1 MALYVTAVDE
11 NSPAERFGLTVG
23 CALLAIDGHPLN
35 DALDYQFY
43 TTPTSFSLE
52 VCENEQ
58 HRTVQITKA
67 EYEPLGC
74 NFKTYLGDEKHSCAN
89 HCMFCFIDQLPPGM
103 REPLYFKDDDE
114 RLSFLFGNY
123 ITLTNLTDHE
133 IDRIIQMHIS
143 PIFVSVHTTNPALR
157 VRMLANKRGGEV
169 LDYLPRL
176 AAGGIELNCQ
186 LVLCRGVND
195 GDELRR
201 TLTDLL
207 ALRPQVGSIAAVP
220 AGVTDYR
227 KGLYKLTPYDKETA
241 AATLDI
247 LEEFAQKCRAE
258 YGRSVIYPSDEWYL
272 TAERPLPPAEFYD
285 AFAQLEDGVGMW
297 RLYHD
302 TFLEELE
309 NYTGLVMPHS
319 MDVVT
324 GTLAGPL
331 IRECADALMQ
341 KYPQVKIT
349 VHEIKNE
356 YFGGNV
362 SVAGLVTGTDII
374 KQCSGKPVVLAVNK
388 CDKVGE
394 PPMELYDFYSLGLG
408 ELIPVS
414 GVHGHGTGDL
424 LDAVCAHLNFEEDEE
439 DTDDRITVAVIGRPN
454 VGKSS
459 LINHILGENRLI
471 VANEAGTTRDA
482 IDTMVENKYGKFIFT
497 DTAGLR
503 KRGKVESGV
512 ERYSVL
518 RSLAAVERS
527 RVCVIMI
534 DATVGF
540 TEQDSKVA
548 GYAHEQGK
556 ACIIAVN
563 KWDAVEKDSY
573 TMDAMRKKLE
583 EDFSFMSYAP
593 IVFISAKT
601 GQRVDKLF
609 ETIHF
614 VDVQNGT
621 RVPTGAL
628 NEMLARATAKV
639 QPPSDKGK
647 RLKVFYVTQI
657 STRPPTFVCFVNQ
670 KALFHFSYQRYLENQ
685 IRETFGL
692 TGTPIKMITREHGDG
707 AVKAGKV

>member
-1 MALYVTAVDE
+1 MAVRPIVAV
-11 NSPAERFGLTVG
+11 VG
-23 CALLAIDGHPLN
+23 RPNVGKSTLFNKLIG
-35 DALDYQFY
+35 Q
-43 TTPTSFSLE
+43 
-52 VCENEQ
+52 
-58 HRTVQITKA
+58 
-67 EYEPLGC
+67 
-74 NFKTYLGDEKHSCAN
+74 
-89 HCMFCFIDQLPPGM
+89 
-103 REPLYFKDDDE
+103 
-114 RLSFLFGNY
+114 RLSIVEDTPGVTRDRIY
-123 ITLTNLTDHE
+123 AACEWRSHE
-133 IDRIIQMHIS
+133 I
-143 PIFVSVHTTNPALR
+143 
-157 VRMLANKRGGEV
+157 MLV
-169 LDYLPRL
+169 DT
-176 AAGGIELNCQ
+176 GGIEPYSDDIILSQ
-186 LVLCRGVND
+186 MRRQAEMAIESAQVIILVVD
-195 GDELRR
+195 
-201 TLTDLL
+201 
-207 ALRPQVGSIAAVP
+207 VKS
-220 AGVTDYR
+220 GVTATDQ
-227 KGLYKLTPYDKETA
+227 EVA
-241 AATLDI
+241 AML
-247 LEEFAQKCRAE
+247 QK
-258 YGRSVIYPSDEWYL
+258 S
-272 TAERPLPPAEFYD
+272 
-285 AFAQLEDGVGMW
+285 
-297 RLYHD
+297 
-302 TFLEELE
+302 
-309 NYTGLVMPHS
+309 N
-319 MDVVT
+319 
-324 GTLAGPL
+324 
-331 IRECADALMQ
+331 
-341 KYPQVKIT
+341 
-349 VHEIKNE
+349 
-356 YFGGNV
+356 
-362 SVAGLVTGTDII
+362 
-374 KQCSGKPVVLAVNK
+374 KPVVLCVNK
-388 CDKVGE
+388 CDGVGE
-394 PPMELYDFYSLGLG
+394 VPPEFYEFYNLGLG
-408 ELIPVS
+408 DPVAVS
-414 GVHGHGTGDL
+414 SVHGHGTGDL

-459 LINHILGENRLI
+459 LINHIRGENRLI

-647 RLKVFYVTQI
+647 RLKVFYITQI

>member
-1 MALYVTAVDE
+1 MAKPIVAI
-11 NSPAERFGLTVG
+11 VG
-23 CALLAIDGHPLN
+23 RPNVGKSQLFNRLAG
-35 DALDYQFY
+35 
-43 TTPTSFSLE
+43 
-52 VCENEQ
+52 
-58 HRTVQITKA
+58 K
-67 EYEPLGC
+67 
-74 NFKTYLGDEKHSCAN
+74 
-89 HCMFCFIDQLPPGM
+89 
-103 REPLYFKDDDE
+103 
-114 RLSFLFGNY
+114 RLSIVEDTPGVTRDRLYADSDWRGRDF
-123 ITLTNLTDHE
+123 TV
-133 IDRIIQMHIS
+133 ID
-143 PIFVSVHTTNPALR
+143 T
-157 VRMLANKRGGEV
+157 
-169 LDYLPRL
+169 
-176 AAGGIELNCQ
+176 GGIEPS
-186 LVLCRGVND
+186 ND
-195 GDELRR
+195 NEILQFMRFQAETAISHADVIILI
-201 TLTDLL
+201 TDL
-207 ALRPQVGSIAAVP
+207 RTGI
-220 AGVTDYR
+220 
-227 KGLYKLTPYDKETA
+227 TA
-241 AATLDI
+241 ADQDVA
-247 LEEFAQKCRAE
+247 
-258 YGRSVIYPSDEWYL
+258 
-272 TAERPLPPAEFYD
+272 
-285 AFAQLEDGVGMW
+285 
-297 RLYHD
+297 
-302 TFLEELE
+302 
-309 NYTGLVMPHS
+309 S
-319 MDVVT
+319 M
-324 GTLAGPL
+324 LL
-331 IRECADALMQ
+331 R
-341 KYPQVKIT
+341 
-349 VHEIKNE
+349 
-356 YFGGNV
+356 
-362 SVAGLVTGTDII
+362 
-374 KQCSGKPVVLAVNK
+374 SGKPLVLAVNK

-647 RLKVFYVTQI
+647 RLKVFYITQI

>member
-1 MALYVTAVDE
+1 VAIRIERVEPGSEAEALGLVPGDELLAVDE
-11 NSPAERFGLTVG
+11 NE
-23 CALLAIDGHPLN
+23 LN
-35 DALDYQFY
+35 DSLDYDFY
-43 TTPTSFSLE
+43 TDSSSFHLKAKVADGIRE
-52 VCENEQ
+52 WNVQ
-58 HRTVQITKA
+58 RT
-67 EYEPLGC
+67 ERGPFGC
-74 NFKTYLGDEKHSCAN
+74 DFKTYLGDEKHSCAN

-247 LEEFAQKCRAE
+247 LDEFAQKCRAE

-309 NYTGLVMPHS
+309 DYTGLVLPHS

-374 KQCSGKPVVLAVNK
+374 KQCSGKLHSDLLAVPEVMIRDEK
-388 CDKVGE
+388 GQ
-394 PPMELYDFYSLGLG
+394 F
-408 ELIPVS
+408 
-414 GVHGHGTGDL
+414 
-424 LDAVCAHLNFEEDEE
+424 LDD
-439 DTDDRITVAVIGRPN
+439 IT
-454 VGKSS
+454 
-459 LINHILGENRLI
+459 
-471 VANEAGTTRDA
+471 
-482 IDTMVENKYGKFIFT
+482 
-497 DTAGLR
+497 
-503 KRGKVESGV
+503 
-512 ERYSVL
+512 
-518 RSLAAVERS
+518 
-527 RVCVIMI
+527 
-534 DATVGF
+534 
-540 TEQDSKVA
+540 
-548 GYAHEQGK
+548 
-556 ACIIAVN
+556 
-563 KWDAVEKDSY
+563 
-573 TMDAMRKKLE
+573 LE
-583 EDFSFMSYAP
+583 ELGRALGCRAVSIPTDGGGCCKAMLSTHKR
-593 IVFISAKT
+593 KT
-601 GQRVDKLF
+601 IKF
-609 ETIHF
+609 
-614 VDVQNGT
+614 
-621 RVPTGAL
+621 
-628 NEMLARATAKV
+628 
-639 QPPSDKGK
+639 K
-647 RLKVFYVTQI
+647 R
-657 STRPPTFVCFVNQ
+657 
-670 KALFHFSYQRYLENQ
+670 
-685 IRETFGL
+685 
-692 TGTPIKMITREHGDG
+692 
-707 AVKAGKV
+707 

>member
-1 MALYVTAVDE
+1 MAIKIERVEPGSEAEALGLAPGDELLAVDE
-11 NSPAERFGLTVG
+11 NE
-23 CALLAIDGHPLN
+23 LN
-35 DALDYQFY
+35 DSLDYDFY
-43 TTPTSFSLE
+43 TDSSSFHLKAKVADGIRE
-52 VCENEQ
+52 WNVQ
-58 HRTVQITKA
+58 RT
-67 EYEPLGC
+67 ERGPFGC
-74 NFKTYLGDEKHSCAN
+74 DFKTYLGDEKHSCAN
-89 HCMFCFIDQLPPGM
+89 HCMFYFIDQLPPGM

-309 NYTGLVMPHS
+309 NHTGLVLPHS

-374 KQCSGKPVVLAVNK
+374 KQCSGKLHSDLLAVPEVMIRDEK
-388 CDKVGE
+388 GQ
-394 PPMELYDFYSLGLG
+394 F
-408 ELIPVS
+408 
-414 GVHGHGTGDL
+414 
-424 LDAVCAHLNFEEDEE
+424 LDD
-439 DTDDRITVAVIGRPN
+439 IT
-454 VGKSS
+454 
-459 LINHILGENRLI
+459 
-471 VANEAGTTRDA
+471 
-482 IDTMVENKYGKFIFT
+482 
-497 DTAGLR
+497 
-503 KRGKVESGV
+503 
-512 ERYSVL
+512 
-518 RSLAAVERS
+518 
-527 RVCVIMI
+527 
-534 DATVGF
+534 
-540 TEQDSKVA
+540 
-548 GYAHEQGK
+548 
-556 ACIIAVN
+556 
-563 KWDAVEKDSY
+563 
-573 TMDAMRKKLE
+573 LE
-583 EDFSFMSYAP
+583 ELGRALGCRAVSIPTDGGGCCKAMLSTHKR
-593 IVFISAKT
+593 KT
-601 GQRVDKLF
+601 IKF
-609 ETIHF
+609 
-614 VDVQNGT
+614 
-621 RVPTGAL
+621 
-628 NEMLARATAKV
+628 
-639 QPPSDKGK
+639 K
-647 RLKVFYVTQI
+647 R
-657 STRPPTFVCFVNQ
+657 
-670 KALFHFSYQRYLENQ
+670 
-685 IRETFGL
+685 
-692 TGTPIKMITREHGDG
+692 
-707 AVKAGKV
+707 